1 MSAADGRPLR
11 GWCER
16 EVQQELPGL
25 GLMSTP
31 VEVELSGSLTGSSSP
46 SVLGRLR
53 ELSNRWRGARAV
65 NVRQEPIP
73 AAYRVFFRHIGLDP
87 DVTRTP
93 IEAAVLERMLDGGFL
108 SEGMLA
114 DILTLA
120 LIDTGVP
127 VWALD
132 SDTVDG
138 PLGIRL
144 SRSGERL
151 GRASDGPSLGTGRLV
166 VADAEHALAILFG
179 DPAPGHA
186 PNASTRRLSLFA
198 VQVGGVP
205 ALHVEETLWA
215 CHSAL
220 TDAG

>member
-1 MSAADGRPLR
+1 VSGEPVR

-16 EVQQELPGL
+16 DVQQELPGL
-25 GLMSTP
+25 GLVSAT
-31 VEVELSGSLTGSSSP
+31 VDVELDGSLTAASSP
-46 SVLGRLR
+46 AVLERLR

-87 DVTRTP
+87 DATRTP

-108 SEGMLA
+108 SEGLLA
-114 DILTLA
+114 DILTIA
-120 LIDTGVP
+120 LIDTAVP

-144 SRSGERL
+144 SRAEERL
-151 GRASDGPSLGTGRLV
+151 GRDPGGPSLGAGRLV
-166 VADAEHALAILFG
+166 VADADSPLAVLFG
-179 DPAPGHA
+179 EPAPGHEPTA
-186 PNASTRRLSLFA
+186 GTRRLVLFA
-198 VQVGGVP
+198 VQVAGVP

-215 CHSAL
+215 CRSAL
-220 TDAG
+220 TQAGR